1 MRLWS
6 LIRRRGVPAARL
18 AGERKSKSADA
29 NAECAS
35 QSELASWGAI
45 EENVS
50 AVRRQDD
57 LALILVPPVL
67 SGLGAGGRTH
77 PS

>member
-35 QSELASWGAI
+35 QSELASWGAT

-57 LALILVPPVL
+57 LALILVPVCPG
-67 SGLGAGGRTH
+67 SEPEGGRTLLE
-77 PS
+77 